1 MANSG
6 HSLLTR
12 IRKPEFAGARRGAS
26 ASEVRDSLLSHLRA
40 MCQTRQGTMLTCPQY
55 GVAAISEMVHAF
67 PDAIDEMART
77 IKHTIQAYEPRLTD
91 VTVRQVPSE
100 DLTLRY
106 TITARLRDDRSGQR
120 VQFETSVDASQRLT
134 IR

>member
-12 IRKPEFAGARRGAS
+12 IRKPEFAGAKRGAS
-26 ASEVRDSLLSHLRA
+26 ASEVRDSLLAHLRA

-55 GVAAISEMVHAF
+55 GVTPVSEIVHAF
-67 PDAIDEMART
+67 PDAVDEIARSIKAT
-77 IKHTIQAYEPRLTD
+77 IAAYEPRLAD
-91 VTVRQVPSE
+91 VSVRQLPTE

-106 TITARLRDDRSGQR
+106 TITARLRDDRTGQR
-120 VQFETSVDASQRLT
+120 FQFETSVDTSRRLT

>member
-26 ASEVRDSLLSHLRA
+26 ASEVRDSLLNHLRS

-55 GVAAISEMVHAF
+55 GVAAISELVHAF
-67 PDAIDEMART
+67 PDAIDEMARS
-77 IKHTIQAYEPRLTD
+77 IKATIQAYEPRLMD
-91 VTVRQVPSE
+91 VAVRQIPSE

-106 TITARLRDDRSGQR
+106 TITARLREDRTGQR
-120 VQFETSVDASQRLT
+120 FQFETSVDSSRRLT